1 MAYVYRYT
9 DLSDGIIKYVGIV
22 WSENRTLE
30 QRIKEHEKDEW
41 HQGTKW
47 KIEFIC
53 EDIQSRTD
61 AEYLESHYISLYETG
76 KWFNKNKNGWG
87 ISKYL
92 PVKNEWKL
100 YSIKEMSGIP
110 KRHNLHSRKYPLWK
124 RGKLYKRNEKRNF
137 NRTDENKSLYE
148 VILFKNG
155 RKIDT
160 KLFEN
165 IYKCSDELK
174 VSVHNIDL
182 AVKGICSY
190 ITYGKRDYAIYNGNP
205 SNYRGYCLQIK
216 IHAKGD

>member
-22 WSENRTLE
+22 WSRNRTLE
-30 QRIKEHEKDEW
+30 QRINEHKREEW
-41 HQGTKW
+41 HFGKSW

-53 EDIQSRTD
+53 EDIETRTD
-61 AEYLESHYISLYETG
+61 AEYFESHYISLFKTDR
-76 KWFNKNKNGWG
+76 WFNKSKSDWG
-87 ISKYL
+87 TSGFL
-92 PVKNEWKL
+92 PVKSEWKL
-100 YSIKEMSGIP
+100 YSIEEISEIP

-124 RGKLYKRNEKRNF
+124 SGKLYERNEKRIF
-137 NRTDENKSLYE
+137 NRTGENKTLYE

-174 VSVHNIDL
+174 VSVRNVDL
-182 AVKGICSY
+182 AIKGECSY

-216 IHAKGD
+216 NCKSN